1 LRLLRRIASTL
12 TSALVPR
19 GVRAR
24 LTLLVVCALLPGFVL
39 ALYGAADTRRR
50 DRAAV
55 QENAY
60 RLARL
65 TAFAHGRTLEGVR
78 QLLRTLARNP
88 AVIDEQSDRCSA
100 ELRAV
105 TAQSPRLV
113 EIGRASADGQVRC
126 TSGPHRGADVGKA
139 AWFARS
145 IAGDGFATAY
155 SDVTPAGR
163 GRLVVATGVTAVGR
177 RSALFATLDPATLN
191 SLAAVVPLPDQ
202 TSVTLI
208 DGTGVVVA
216 RHPDHDKWVGR
227 NVRDVAIVRTAI
239 TQHDGSAEGPG
250 FEGTTRLFGFQRLD
264 GESGLVLM
272 VGIPRATA
280 FAPSNRRLAENL
292 LFLCAMAA
300 VTLTL
305 TWIGSEHLML
315 RTVDRLVRAVRR
327 MSTGDLSARAG
338 VPPAG
343 DELSELSAAFDSM
356 AWNLQRREAEAHE
369 AAEAMRNLAL
379 RTETVREQERTAIA
393 REIHDQ
399 LGQNL
404 TALRMDVDWISRALA
419 EQPHANAKVP
429 RKLAGMAELLDVTVP
444 LVRNISRRL
453 RPGVLDALGLRPAL
467 EWQLEE
473 FQERTGIRTEL
484 IGAFDD
490 SQLHPDHATVLFR
503 IFQETL
509 TNIIR
514 HAAARTVTVHLAND
528 GPAALLEVSD
538 DGVGISDLNAMNP
551 RALGLLGM
559 RERAQSVG
567 GRLTIEGRAGR
578 GTTVAAW
585 IPLETSEQHG
595 ATR

>member
-1 LRLLRRIASTL
+1 M
-12 TSALVPR
+12 
-19 GVRAR
+19 
-24 LTLLVVCALLPGFVL
+24 LPGFVL
-39 ALYGAADTRRR
+39 ALYSAADTRRR

-55 QENAY
+55 QEDAY

-65 TAFAHGRTLEGVR
+65 TAFAHERTLDGAR

-88 AVIDEQSDRCSA
+88 AVIEADDDRCSA

-105 TAQSPRLV
+105 VAESQQLL
-113 EIGRASADGQVRC
+113 ELGRASADGDVRC
-126 TSGPHRGADVGKA
+126 TSASDRAQAENVRNA

-145 IAGDGFATAY
+145 IAGDGFAIQY

-163 GRLVVATGVTAVGR
+163 GRLVVATGVTARGTRTV
-177 RSALFATLDPATLN
+177 LFATLDPAALN
-191 SLAAVVPLPDQ
+191 SLAAVVPLPDG
-202 TSVTLI
+202 TSVTLL

-216 RHPDHDKWVGR
+216 RHPDHDTWVGR
-227 NVRDVAIVRTAI
+227 NVRDVAIVGTAM
-239 TQHDGSAEGPG
+239 TEHNGSAEAPG
-250 FEGTTRLFGFQRLD
+250 LDVTPRLFGFQRLA
-264 GESGLVLM
+264 GESGLVWL
-272 VGIPRATA
+272 VGIPRAAA
-280 FAPSNRRLAENL
+280 FAPSNRRLFENL
-292 LFLCAMAA
+292 LFLCAMATVA
-300 VTLTL
+300 LTL
-305 TWIGSEHLML
+305 TWVGSEHLML

-327 MSTGDLSARAG
+327 MSAGDLSARAG
-338 VPPAG
+338 VAAGG

-356 AWNLQRREAEAHE
+356 ASNLQAREAEAH
-369 AAEAMRNLAL
+369 ASAEAMRNLAL

-404 TALRMDVDWISRALA
+404 TALRMDVDWIVRALA
-419 EQPHANAKVP
+419 EHPQVNAKVS
-429 RKLAGMAELLDVTVP
+429 RKLAGMTELLDVTVP

-453 RPGVLDALGLRPAL
+453 RPGVLDALGLRAAL

-473 FQERTGIRTEL
+473 FRERTGIRTEL

-490 SQLHPDHATVLFR
+490 SRLHPDHATVLFR

-528 GPAALLEVSD
+528 GPGALLEVSD
-538 DGVGISDLNAMNP
+538 DGVGISALSARNP
-551 RALGLLGM
+551 QALGLLGM

-567 GRLTIEGRAGR
+567 GRLTVEGKTGR
-578 GTTVAAW
+578 GTTIAVW
-585 IPLETSEQHG
+585 VPLETSEQHG